1 MSTSLY
7 SLTIAAASLVGFA
20 SCSSPTPAPPTRYRP
35 DPPFTPESLTPAGAQ
50 NDVAPPTLSPP
61 TSSDPP
67 MIDGYP
73 TAGRTANID
82 QVLSPFEPFNV
93 IDVSGFKSGQ
103 LVRDPSNKKI
113 FRIP

>member
-1 MSTSLY
+1 
-7 SLTIAAASLVGFA
+7 
-20 SCSSPTPAPPTRYRP
+20 
-35 DPPFTPESLTPAGAQ
+35 
-50 NDVAPPTLSPP
+50 
-61 TSSDPP
+61 